1 MKKNLLLSTLQY
13 IQCFTKEHRIGI
25 KIEKYDNN
33 VYRFIATNGSM
44 LSYIDID
51 FTLQHYQTDKYLQED
66 FNSYRKYNTIFQSKM
81 KILKVFNN
89 KIK

>member
-51 FTLQHYQTDKYLQED
+51 I
-66 FNSYRKYNTIFQSKM
+66 RIFLLEFFFWS
-81 KILKVFNN
+81 IYFV
-89 KIK
+89 IR